1 MRKLTQVVLCMA
13 ALMATPAFAEM
24 KIAVMNYQ
32 MALLESDAAKKY
44 AVDAEKKFG
53 PQLTKLKSLES
64 GAKGIQDR
72 LVKGGSKMA
81 QGERERLELE
91 FKQKARDFQFQ
102 SKELNEAKAIAD
114 RDMLKQLKPKLD
126 KAVEEVIK
134 KGNFDLV
141 LERGAVVEVPPGDR
155 VGRAQPRDVALV
167 CDAPAR
173 AARARAEVDDVVG
186 DHDRL
191 GLVLDDEHRVALVAQ
206 TKQKLVHALDV
217 VWVQPDGR
225 FIENVENTLKIRAQ
239 LSRKPNAL
247 GFSPRESGGGA
258 VEIEVIEAYFT
269 KEGKALK
276 DLGLNIPDDGG
287 FAAREFDLGE
297 KGFEVANGEGVDF
310 WNRLPGKAN

>member
-102 SKELNEAKAIAD
+102 SKEL
-114 RDMLKQLKPKLD
+114 D

-141 LERGAVVEVPPGDR
+141 LERGAVV
-155 VGRAQPRDVALV
+155 DV
-167 CDAPAR
+167 
-173 AARARAEVDDVVG
+173 
-186 DHDRL
+186 
-191 GLVLDDEHRVALVAQ
+191 
-206 TKQKLVHALDV
+206 
-217 VWVQPDGR
+217 
-225 FIENVENTLKIRAQ
+225 
-239 LSRKPNAL
+239 KPQYDIT
-247 GFSPRESGGGA
+247 RQ
-258 VEIEVIEAYFT
+258 VIERM
-269 KEGKALK
+269 
-276 DLGLNIPDDGG
+276 NQQ
-287 FAAREFDLGE
+287 R
-297 KGFEVANGEGVDF
+297 
-310 WNRLPGKAN
+310 